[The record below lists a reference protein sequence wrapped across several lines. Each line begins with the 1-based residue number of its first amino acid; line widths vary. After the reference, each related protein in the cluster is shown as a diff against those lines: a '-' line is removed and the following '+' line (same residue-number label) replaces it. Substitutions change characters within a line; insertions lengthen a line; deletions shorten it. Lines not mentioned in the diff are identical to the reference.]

1 MSNLKANRKRSN
13 GEELVKHTTS
23 EFTEL
28 DEATCSNILDKIV
41 NENKLI
47 RKKYAEK
54 DKCSLPST
62 NNKTESDKKNLDI
75 ADFQAE
81 IMALKELALSKACLL
96 KKEAKALSAN
106 VSVGNS
112 NSLDSP
118 NAMANELLIEKLEKE
133 NSFLR
138 EDFRNKVV
146 IIKTLIENITIWIKK

>member
-1 MSNLKANRKRSN
+1 M
-13 GEELVKHTTS
+13 
-23 EFTEL
+23 
-28 DEATCSNILDKIV
+28 
-41 NENKLI
+41 
-47 RKKYAEK
+47 
-54 DKCSLPST
+54 
-62 NNKTESDKKNLDI
+62 
-75 ADFQAE
+75 
-81 IMALKELALSKACLL
+81 ALSKACLL

>member
-28 DEATCSNILDKIV
+28 DEATCSNILDKLV

-81 IMALKELALSKACLL
+81 IMAL
-96 KKEAKALSAN
+96 
-106 VSVGNS
+106 
-112 NSLDSP
+112 
-118 NAMANELLIEKLEKE
+118 
-133 NSFLR
+133 
-138 EDFRNKVV
+138 
-146 IIKTLIENITIWIKK
+146 